1 MKGLLLNAML
11 GLGLGRFGSVW
22 LLAFLP
28 IVAVELAYGVSV
40 HHLNAQACIR
50 RGAALLVCGELAFLR
65 GALMRPLRGETLR
78 SSEPAQAARPLRR
91 SG

>member
-28 IVAVELAYGVSV
+28 IVAVELAYGDYAYYLS
-40 HHLNAQACIR
+40 LN
-50 RGAALLVCGELAFLR
+50 GAPDAE
-65 GALMRPLRGETLR
+65 RP
-78 SSEPAQAARPLRR
+78 
-91 SG
+91 